1 MTMTGGHPPNPFR
14 RRPVINGNLAL
25 IAGQPWTAGL
35 HYFVLLAAAGVDL
48 VTFKQVLGSAVNE
61 DDVILWIM
69 VVGFTAV
76 CLALSHNAGS
86 QAKVAVTG
94 HVVGAR
100 AAAIVS
106 FAGWLALGASAF
118 VFRLFYAGSDLTGGT
133 TYQVEG
139 QTSNTLAEAAA
150 QERQLSAFLFLALY
164 LGTGIVAGVAGYV
177 RHHPEARQYLRALSR
192 RTKAAAEFG
201 RFDSKVKSVA
211 ELRRSVQDARDDHER
226 AWLALEARCRAAAE
240 RLKKEIEFELFK
252 KNGQIGTSDQRPQE
266 LTGTDT
272 EPEAEEGNP
281 EKQEEDQR

>member
-25 IAGQPWTAGL
+25 IAGRPWTAGL

-100 AAAIVS
+100 ATAIVS

-139 QTSNTLAEAAA
+139 QTTSALAEAAA
-150 QERQLSAFLFLALY
+150 QERRLSAVLFLALY

-177 RHHPEARQYLRALSR
+177 RHHPEARQYMRALSR
-192 RTKAAAEFG
+192 RTKAAARFG
-201 RFDSKVKSVA
+201 RFDSKVKSLA
-211 ELRRSVQDARDDHER
+211 ELRKSVQEARTEHRE
-226 AWLALEARCRAAAE
+226 AWTTLDARCRAMAE
-240 RLKKEIEFELFK
+240 QLKTEIEFELFK
-252 KNGQIGTSDQRPQE
+252 KSGQIETPGQRHRE
-266 LTGTDT
+266 LTGRDT
-272 EPEAEEGNP
+272 EPQAEHGNQ